1 MFPDHLC
8 LGADGAD
15 GADCAD
21 EASSAGASSAFG
33 ALCFFRFARLSVLR
47 AFFPVFFLRLL
58 PTLSFP
64 IALVDLPFKRFAW
77 CPKSS
82 KNAADDDAVSAGV
95 LYIDRWLTAFTIA
108 AFTIYCSYG
117 CYLPMCHHQCTTTT
131 IMNIINHDPCIITID
146 VPKLLSRHYESR
158 PRRDC
163 HFGFVAK

>member
-1 MFPDHLC
+1 MLPDHLC
-8 LGADGAD
+8 LGAD
-15 GADCAD
+15 CAD
-21 EASSAGASSAFG
+21 EASTAGAWTALG
-33 ALCFFRFARLSVLR
+33 ALCLCLLARFSVLR
-47 AFFPVFFLRLL
+47 APFTDFVLRFLRA
-58 PTLSFP
+58 LSFP

-95 LYIDRWLTAFTIA
+95 LYIDSWLTAFTIA

-158 PRRDC
+158 PRRNC
-163 HFGFVAK
+163 HFVLFGD